1 MKTIWNLFREPS
13 ERRLD
18 ESTAALGGLTGFHDA
33 MGYFGLT
40 GGIASGKSTAARM
53 FQSLGARIIDAD
65 RIGHHLLRSTSPVYG
80 EIVQQFGPVILN
92 AAGEI
97 ERARLGRVVFGDPA
111 KLAQLNAIVHPL
123 IIARVEELAARHHA
137 EHPDCVVLVD
147 AALIFEAGIGGRF
160 SKVIVVWCTH
170 EQQIERL
177 MAKTGITRQQAE
189 QRIAVQIPAE
199 EKRRRADYVID
210 TSGTLESTH
219 AQVVRVYR
227 ELERLAGS
235 TPQIL

>member
-1 MKTIWNLFREPS
+1 
-13 ERRLD
+13 
-18 ESTAALGGLTGFHDA
+18 

-65 RIGHHLLRSTSPVYG
+65 RVGHHLLRSTSPVYG
-80 EIVQQFGPVILN
+80 DIVQQFGPAILN
-92 AAGEI
+92 AAGDI

-111 KLAQLNAIVHPL
+111 KLAELNAIVHPL

-160 SKVIVVWCTH
+160 AKVIVVWCTP

-177 MAKTGITRQQAE
+177 MAKAGITRAQAE
-189 QRIAVQIPAE
+189 QRIASQMPVE
-199 EKRRRADYVID
+199 MKRRRADYVID
-210 TSGTLESTH
+210 TSGSLEGTH
-219 AQVVRVYR
+219 AQVRRVYR
-227 ELERLAGS
+227 ELARLASRAAG
-235 TPQIL
+235 